1 MVGCIEAEAVGVS
14 ALNVVVV
21 EGLGHGDLPVLVQL
35 VHPLE
40 DGVGLGTLLKH
51 VVAGSLVG
59 KHVLATGSNGQGVAP
74 GLGSSAVLGVVASL
88 IHVGE
93 AVLSVNLLAAS
104 LCLLAVNVVTSPVLV
119 LAFSLGNNKFETRNV
134 LGVVGTSDADVPVLL
149 VGDGGIEV
157 DVECGLSPLLV
168 SPLLL
173 LFGSDLQ
180 TC

>member
-1 MVGCIEAEAVGVS
+1 
-14 ALNVVVV
+14 
-21 EGLGHGDLPVLVQL
+21 
-35 VHPLE
+35 
-40 DGVGLGTLLKH
+40 
-51 VVAGSLVG
+51 
-59 KHVLATGSNGQGVAP
+59 
-74 GLGSSAVLGVVASL
+74 
-88 IHVGE
+88 VGE

-104 LCLLAVNVVTSPVLV
+104 LYLLAVNVVTSPVLV
-119 LAFSLGNNKFETRNV
+119 LALILGNNKFETRNV

-157 DVECGLSPLLV
+157 DVECGLTPLLV